1 MSDASTMDEL
11 LAAHAAGHLP
21 AALALIV
28 ATHLALSPE
37 SRRRYRCFEAA
48 GGVLLDRIEPVPLA
62 HGAWERL
69 VARLDAEEDAKP
81 ARAPAVSWPG
91 IPRPLRDHLP
101 ASPDAVPWR
110 RLPNARAIDLD
121 LGETGFR
128 TSLISVDAGR
138 AFPRHGH
145 AGRELILTLEGGFR
159 DESGHYRRG
168 DLQIAGAGEEHQPV
182 ADEGQDWLW
191 LRVLDAPLRPVGEFA
206 GLHDL

>member
-1 MSDASTMDEL
+1 MSDASSLDEL

-21 AALALIV
+21 APLALIV

-48 GGVLLDRIEPVPLA
+48 GGVLLDRIAPVPLA
-62 HGAWERL
+62 PDAWERL
-69 VARLDAEEDAKP
+69 LARLDAEESVKP
-81 ARAPAVSWPG
+81 APAPAGPWHR

-101 ASPDAVPWR
+101 AIPDALPWR
-110 RLPNARAIDLD
+110 PLPNARAIDLD
-121 LGETGFR
+121 LGEPGYR
-128 TSLISVDAGR
+128 TSLISVAAGR

-145 AGRELILTLEGGFR
+145 AGRELILVLEGGFR

-168 DLQIAGAGEEHQPV
+168 DLQIAEAGVEHQPV
-182 ADEGQDWLW
+182 ADEDQDWLW

-206 GLHDL
+206 GLSDL

>member
-11 LAAHAAGHLP
+11 LAAHAAGHLSP
-21 AALALIV
+21 ALALIV

-48 GGVLLDRIEPVPLA
+48 GGVLLDRIEPVALA
-62 HGAWERL
+62 PDAWQRML
-69 VARLDAEEDAKP
+69 ARLDAEEGAKP
-81 ARAPAVSWPG
+81 ALALTASWPR

-101 ASPDAVPWR
+101 ASPDAVAWR
-110 RLPNARAIDLD
+110 PLPNARAIDLD
-121 LGETGFR
+121 LGDPGFR
-128 TSLISVDAGR
+128 TSLISVNAGR

-168 DLQIAGAGEEHQPV
+168 DLQIAEAGEEHQPV